1 MYILPFQEISWK
13 GKTAFRSAPR
23 SIIIFIHNQN
33 SLSPTNFC
41 LKKYFRNRSVSGKK
55 NNINPEKPDVP
66 LNKNDAFQK
75 VQKRHVQEKR

>member
-23 SIIIFIHNQN
+23 SIIVFIHNQN

-55 NNINPEKPDVP
+55 NNIRKY
-66 LNKNDAFQK
+66 L
-75 VQKRHVQEKR
+75 